1 MAREVD
7 QADFFT
13 NEKQVFYRAGCLM
26 DRHQILNLGTQ
37 VQFLTMLDIIN
48 DNFVQFEKPL
58 SLPLMGEVDLCL
70 VP

>member
-1 MAREVD
+1 MSKEVA
-7 QADFFT
+7 QTIFFT
-13 NEKQVFYRAGCLM
+13 NEKQALYRAGCLM

-37 VQFLTMLDIIN
+37 VQFLTMLNIIN
-48 DNFVQFEKPL
+48 ANFVQFEKPL